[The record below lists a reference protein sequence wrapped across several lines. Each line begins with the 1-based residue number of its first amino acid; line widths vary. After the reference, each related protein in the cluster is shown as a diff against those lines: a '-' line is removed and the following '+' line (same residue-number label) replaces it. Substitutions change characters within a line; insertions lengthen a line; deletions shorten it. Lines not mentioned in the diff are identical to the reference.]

1 MMMNLIGD
9 PKLFVMQVEMDIYSV
24 LKRVSPIQSV
34 MLFTVLHHHG
44 YKKRVF
50 HIHIYKLIKRFHFT
64 FCMIIHYMNEFHTDL
79 SEFWYLK
86 GYQNGSMN

>member
-34 MLFTVLHHHG
+34 MLFMVLHHHG
-44 YKKRVF
+44 KKE
-50 HIHIYKLIKRFHFT
+50 YFT
-64 FCMIIHYMNEFHTDL
+64 FTFIN
-79 SEFWYLK
+79 
-86 GYQNGSMN
+86 

>member
-34 MLFTVLHHHG
+34 MLFITSSWVQ
-44 YKKRVF
+44 KKS
-50 HIHIYKLIKRFHFT
+50 
-64 FCMIIHYMNEFHTDL
+64 IIHYMNEFHIVL
-79 SEFWYLK
+79 SQLVYLK
-86 GYQNGSMN
+86 GYQNGFMK